1 MRKTIGIFLKILP
14 FIIVAILIISMLLSG
29 RQPSVEGVLSY
40 MPDNLFVA
48 ALLLLL
54 MYALKSLSVIFPL
67 IILQIAAGMI
77 FPVWIALILNTL
89 GTALSY
95 TIPYLIGRFS
105 GTDATNRIIK
115 KYPKAREI
123 VDMQRNATWFPS
135 FFLRAVSCLPGD
147 IVSLCLGSVGVS
159 YLPYVVASVVGTLP
173 GLIPATIAGMSI
185 MNPKS
190 AVFITSVVIT
200 VASSIASI
208 VVYGI
213 LKRKNKPKR
222 V

>member
-1 MRKTIGIFLKILP
+1 MRKAIVIFLKILP
-14 FIIVAILIISMLLSG
+14 FIIVAVLIIAILLSG
-29 RQPSVEGVLSY
+29 KEPSVEDVIAY

-48 ALLLLL
+48 AVLLLL

-67 IILQIAAGMI
+67 IILQIASGMI
-77 FPVWIALILNTL
+77 FPVWVALILNSL

-105 GTDATNRIIK
+105 GADATNHIIK

-123 VDMQRNATWFPS
+123 VNMQRNATWFPS

-147 IVSLCLGSVGVS
+147 IVSLCLGSAGVS

-173 GLIPATIAGMSI
+173 GLIPATIAGTSI

-190 AVFITSVVIT
+190 SVFIISVVVT
-200 VASSIASI
+200 VASSLASI
-208 VVYGI
+208 VVYEI

-222 V
+222 I